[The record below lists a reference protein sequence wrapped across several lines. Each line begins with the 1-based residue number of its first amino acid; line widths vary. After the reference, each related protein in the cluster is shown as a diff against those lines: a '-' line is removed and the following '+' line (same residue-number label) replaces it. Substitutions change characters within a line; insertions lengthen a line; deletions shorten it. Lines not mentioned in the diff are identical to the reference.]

1 MADDRDPL
9 GAASRA
15 LADAAAQ
22 LSRALGAQARNAVP
36 DLSEVMAQ
44 GLREAARGLA
54 DASESLAGTSDDAEQ
69 RRRRKVDR
77 TRADL
82 LDAAARVFAARGY
95 EGASV
100 DDVAAEAGYTKG
112 AVYSHF
118 GSKRELFLAVAR
130 DRLAEAQEPSA
141 HALPGVGPEGV
152 DVTALTD
159 ALARSA
165 DDPRLLLAVEF
176 LAYGLRHPG
185 ESAELAT
192 LYARAFEALVEHVA
206 DLRRARDA
214 REGREP
220 APGTTQDDRDAAL
233 GVVAVLNLAP
243 LGARLLGDEHITPAS
258 GARLIARLLA

>member
-1 MADDRDPL
+1 MPDDRDPL

-36 DLSEVMAQ
+36 EVSEAIAH
-44 GLREAARGLA
+44 GLREAARGIA
-54 DASESLAGTSDDAEQ
+54 DASESLAGSSDDTEQ

-82 LDAAARVFAARGY
+82 LDAAARVFAARGF

-130 DRLAEAQEPSA
+130 DRLADAQEPSGPV
-141 HALPGVGPEGV
+141 LPGVGADGV
-152 DVTALTD
+152 DVAALTD
-159 ALARSA
+159 ALTRSA

-176 LAYGLRHPG
+176 LAYALRHPG
-185 ESAELAT
+185 ESAELAAV
-192 LYARAFEALVEHVA
+192 YARAFEALVEHVA
-206 DLRRARDA
+206 GLRRARDA
-214 REGREP
+214 RDGR
-220 APGTTQDDRDAAL
+220 ASDPGTTQDDRDAAL
-233 GVVAVLNLAP
+233 GVVAVVNFAP

>member
-1 MADDRDPL
+1 MADDRDRL
-9 GAASRA
+9 SAASRA

-22 LSRALGAQARNAVP
+22 LSRALGTQAKQAVP
-36 DLSEVMAQ
+36 DLGEIVAQ
-44 GLREAARGLA
+44 GLREAARELA
-54 DASESLAGTSDDAEQ
+54 DASESLTGTSDAADQ

-82 LDAAARVFAARGY
+82 LDAAARVFAARGF

-100 DDVAAEAGYTKG
+100 DDVATEAGYTKG

-130 DRLAEAQEPSA
+130 DRLAEAQDPGG
-141 HALPGVGPEGV
+141 HTLPGVGRDGV
-152 DVTALTD
+152 DLDTLTD

-176 LAYGLRHPG
+176 LAYGLRHPD
-185 ESAELAT
+185 ESAELAAY
-192 LYARAFEALVEHVA
+192 YARAFDALADHVA

-214 REGREP
+214 RAGRP
-220 APGTTQDDRDAAL
+220 SAPGTTQDDRDTTL
-233 GVVAVLNLAP
+233 GVVAVLNVAP
-243 LGARLLGDEHITPAS
+243 LGAKLLGDEHITPAA
-258 GARLIARLLA
+258 GARLIARLLG